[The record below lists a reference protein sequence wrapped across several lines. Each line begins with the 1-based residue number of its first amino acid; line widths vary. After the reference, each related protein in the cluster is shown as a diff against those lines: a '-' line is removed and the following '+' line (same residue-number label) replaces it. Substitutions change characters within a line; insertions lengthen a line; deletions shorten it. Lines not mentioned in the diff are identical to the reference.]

1 MLLAGCTTE
10 PSTDS
15 DDQGEE
21 IVDSSDFENDNNS
34 EPEQL
39 AKVETVKT
47 DEPKLKRNEMVK
59 ITNGKD
65 TQELKYKKAKPL
77 IETGVWRII

>member
-1 MLLAGCTTE
+1 MKLQQQQIQPVIG
-10 PSTDS
+10 
-15 DDQGEE
+15 
-21 IVDSSDFENDNNS
+21 NDNIG

-77 IETGVWRII
+77 IETGEWRII